1 MDLDLSVESVART
14 KFVSNLVETSCLV
27 LWIADYLE
35 TLPLEISV
43 MWTSSANKFSLV
55 KSLFYS
61 LRYLPFAFFALGL
74 ALEDELVDERVREF
88 STGYGRTPV
97 EFAAFLE
104 LQATIDSI
112 LPPNGRHCRFGR
124 SQPIPGLE
132 AYSCGFIRSVQGNL
146 LSIAWGI
153 VAANEILM
161 MSMTLLFVFKKH
173 NNYRNRILEVFYR
186 NGTLYIMAIV
196 GNILTA
202 VIAPRFV
209 YLLTS
214 WQATLHAVFS
224 TRMVLQ
230 IREAANGTTSAVDQ
244 ETAQTHIGAL
254 EDVLDGFSTRFPIVH
269 FIRWHPHLYTSHA
282 MDLESSIRADI
293 ARTEL
298 VAKLV
303 ETSCLS
309 LWIVDYLETL
319 PLEISIM
326 WTSGTRKF
334 SLVKCLFYTLRYVP
348 LGFFALSFGLENN
361 IIDEQSCR
369 RRDGI
374 RAVLTV
380 AIVVLAEAL
389 LFVRVY
395 AVGGRSKCLKYSL
408 IGYFVV
414 SLGIVFGLLIWH
426 ILSLT
431 FTVPRPGREIYSCA
445 LIQSGRGNL
454 VSIAW
459 GIIAANEILM
469 MAMTF
474 FFVFMKHINRRN
486 RILEVFYRNGT
497 FYIIAIVGNILMAAI
512 SPNHLYLLSSYQ
524 ATLHA
529 IFSTRMVL
537 QIREVVHD
545 PLKVIHET
553 SHVGPLEFAPLSLL
567 SRSAGFSSEEDG
579 CLMQQRRDVE

>member
-1 MDLDLSVESVART
+1 MDAVYNSHICILDLGFLFLSYQYQCQRGILTLCRSPLHGFPCRGRLTMDLDLSVESVVRT

-74 ALEDELVDERVREF
+74 ALEDELVDERSCRRRLILF
-88 STGYGRTPV
+88 SLLTVAIVALAEALLFIRVYAIGGRSKNLRYFLV
-97 EFAAFLE
+97 VYFVVSIGVAFALLIWHSTSLTF
-104 LQATIDSI
+104 
-112 LPPNGRHCRFGR
+112 

-196 GNILTA
+196 AVSTGNILTA

-254 EDVLDGFSTRFPIVH
+254 EFVP
-269 FIRWHPHLYTSHA
+269 
-282 MDLESSIRADI
+282 
-293 ARTEL
+293 
-298 VAKLV
+298 
-303 ETSCLS
+303 LS
-309 LWIVDYLETL
+309 
-319 PLEISIM
+319 PLSQSAH
-326 WTSGTRKF
+326 TTRK
-334 SLVKCLFYTLRYVP
+334 S
-348 LGFFALSFGLENN
+348 
-361 IIDEQSCR
+361 I
-369 RRDGI
+369 
-374 RAVLTV
+374 
-380 AIVVLAEAL
+380 
-389 LFVRVY
+389 
-395 AVGGRSKCLKYSL
+395 
-408 IGYFVV
+408 
-414 SLGIVFGLLIWH
+414 
-426 ILSLT
+426 
-431 FTVPRPGREIYSCA
+431 
-445 LIQSGRGNL
+445 SG
-454 VSIAW
+454 
-459 GIIAANEILM
+459 
-469 MAMTF
+469 
-474 FFVFMKHINRRN
+474 
-486 RILEVFYRNGT
+486 
-497 FYIIAIVGNILMAAI
+497 
-512 SPNHLYLLSSYQ
+512 
-524 ATLHA
+524 
-529 IFSTRMVL
+529 
-537 QIREVVHD
+537 
-545 PLKVIHET
+545 
-553 SHVGPLEFAPLSLL
+553 
-567 SRSAGFSSEEDG
+567 
-579 CLMQQRRDVE
+579 

>member
-1 MDLDLSVESVART
+1 MRSLPPRFLLSTRLGLYYQ
-14 KFVSNLVETSCLV
+14 NDC
-27 LWIADYLE
+27 
-35 TLPLEISV
+35 
-43 MWTSSANKFSLV
+43 
-55 KSLFYS
+55 KSLIPICITMS
-61 LRYLPFAFFALGL
+61 AIIVIPESTCDRAA
-74 ALEDELVDERVREF
+74 V
-88 STGYGRTPV
+88 STGVG
-97 EFAAFLE
+97 
-104 LQATIDSI
+104 
-112 LPPNGRHCRFGR
+112 PP
-124 SQPIPGLE
+124 
-132 AYSCGFIRSVQGNL
+132 
-146 LSIAWGI
+146 
-153 VAANEILM
+153 
-161 MSMTLLFVFKKH
+161 
-173 NNYRNRILEVFYR
+173 EV
-186 NGTLYIMAIV
+186 
-196 GNILTA
+196 
-202 VIAPRFV
+202 P
-209 YLLTS
+209 S
-214 WQATLHAVFS
+214 EPATL
-224 TRMVLQ
+224 R
-230 IREAANGTTSAVDQ
+230 
-244 ETAQTHIGAL
+244 
-254 EDVLDGFSTRFPIVH
+254 DVLDGFSTRFPIVMH
-269 FIRWHPHLYTSHA
+269 LIRWHPHLYTSHA

-326 WTSGTRKF
+326 WTSSTQKF

-369 RRDGI
+369 RRLAI
-374 RAVLTV
+374 FSLLTV

-497 FYIIAIVGNILMAAI
+497 FYIIAIVVVSIGNILMAAI